1 MVHDSKSFT
10 SVMKM
15 HRMALYVYAILC
27 SVHFLFHHCTD
38 GALCHIM
45 LCKLSVLSLYRRC
58 PMPYYA
64 LYTFCF
70 ITVQTVPYAIL
81 CSVHFLFYHCTD
93 GALCHIMLC
102 TLSVLSLYRRCPM
115 PYYVLYTFC
124 FITVQTVP
132 YAILCSV
139 HFLFYHCTDGAL
151 CHIMLCTLSVLSLY
165 SEPYAILCSV
175 HFLFYCCTDAIL
187 HIICIIHFLFITVQ
201 TVVTLVPDANTQPIR
216 IERCAANTEMFGYRN
231 QATTVD
237 KELQ

>member
-1 MVHDSKSFT
+1 MRKQN
-10 SVMKM
+10 
-15 HRMALYVYAILC
+15 
-27 SVHFLFHHCTD
+27 
-38 GALCHIM
+38 GAGFEVIHKCHEGVSYGIICVCHIM
-45 LCKLSVLSLYRRC
+45 LSTLSVSSLYRR
-58 PMPYYA
+58 
-64 LYTFCF
+64 
-70 ITVQTVPYAIL
+70 AIL

-102 TLSVLSLYRRCPM
+102 TLSVSSLYRRCPM
-115 PYYVLYTFC
+115 PYYALYTFC
-124 FITVQTVP
+124 FITVHTVP

-151 CHIMLCTLSVLSLY
+151 CHIMFCTLSVLSLY
-165 SEPYAILCSV
+165 RRCPMPYYALYTFCFIAVQTPYYILYVLYTFCFITV
-175 HFLFYCCTDAIL
+175 QTPYYIL
-187 HIICIIHFLFITVQ
+187 YVLYTFCFVTVQ